1 MATLQYVG
9 ARYVPKLFD
18 DGQGSLEWQPN
29 TYYEPLTIVTY
40 NNSSYTSRGP
50 ISASIGN
57 PAENGEYWALTG
69 NFNAQ
74 IAEVEKSVNN
84 LKTKMR
90 TVTIDQYGAV
100 GDGITDDTA
109 AFKSALAFCS
119 ANGNVLSSA
128 GKRYVVNGPITIT
141 NVNIDFGGGTLL
153 INSPF
158 AVENKDEL
166 GLFIHNVKFDFS
178 NSATAVLNCNT
189 KRCSYFH
196 IGIENANKNGIIL
209 SGDGAYENY
218 FNNLNIVFTEGAAD
232 SVGFATYVQ
241 DNYINDINIR
251 GAHTAI
257 LINNQGQN
265 FISNIHA
272 WPWSVEPGSVF
283 CSVQNKGPNYIHHC
297 YIDSYQYAFDL
308 TSDGSAMCASDLYL
322 LNLSTT
328 YNNYPAG
335 ADRKCYLLHTVNS
348 TVSGLDILLS
358 NIYLEVYDV
367 RLSPGA
373 SYTLSN
379 QASLHIS
386 ANGFSKG
393 QFTDNTSLHFTVLPI
408 ESLGVTDGYG
418 DYRIAS
424 QYIIIS
430 IGGRCSFSNGTVT
443 LGSFKCPYTLANG
456 FIPVYYSDGTPYNA
470 DKMVYGEVL
479 SSNGTYTIR
488 ITPLSD
494 TGENK
499 WIIINAYIP
508 IVSKTQNFT

>member
-272 WPWSVEPGSVF
+272 WQIGR
-283 CSVQNKGPNYIHHC
+283 
-297 YIDSYQYAFDL
+297 
-308 TSDGSAMCASDLYL
+308 ASC
-322 LNLSTT
+322 
-328 YNNYPAG
+328 
-335 ADRKCYLLHTVNS
+335 R
-348 TVSGLDILLS
+348 
-358 NIYLEVYDV
+358 E
-367 RLSPGA
+367 R
-373 SYTLSN
+373 
-379 QASLHIS
+379 
-386 ANGFSKG
+386 
-393 QFTDNTSLHFTVLPI
+393 VL
-408 ESLGVTDGYG
+408 
-418 DYRIAS
+418 
-424 QYIIIS
+424 
-430 IGGRCSFSNGTVT
+430 
-443 LGSFKCPYTLANG
+443 
-456 FIPVYYSDGTPYNA
+456 
-470 DKMVYGEVL
+470 
-479 SSNGTYTIR
+479 
-488 ITPLSD
+488 
-494 TGENK
+494 
-499 WIIINAYIP
+499 
-508 IVSKTQNFT
+508 